1 MSAGSPASSG
11 KAHPPDNVNRAHSKP
26 APTQRSPNRLSPT
39 RLSPARLIT
48 VAGMVGVTVGGAASV
63 PFSWRVGLPLGWVC
77 AALLFTVVTWRTVW
91 PLDAAGTRAAARRE
105 DPNRPLADLIILTG
119 SVASLGGVALVLLA
133 GSSAVVS
140 KDAQAA
146 ISVAAVTLSWLCVH
160 TVFTTRYAKLY
171 YRDGHAG
178 IAFNQPESPTY
189 RDFAYLA
196 FTVGMTFQVSDTAIS
211 DLLIRHTALRHA
223 LVSYLLGV
231 VVIATTINLVAG
243 LRK

>member
-1 MSAGSPASSG
+1 MSPDRPPFSERAWTPDHARRGPPRPRPPGGSA
-11 KAHPPDNVNRAHSKP
+11 
-26 APTQRSPNRLSPT
+26 NRLSP
-39 RLSPARLIT
+39 RRLIT
-48 VAGMVGVTVGGAASV
+48 AAGIVGVAAGVAASV
-63 PFSWRVGLPLGWVC
+63 VFSWRVGVPLGWVC
-77 AALLFTVVTWRTVW
+77 AALVFTIVTWCAVW
-91 PLDAAGTRAAARRE
+91 PLDAAGTRAAAQRE
-105 DPNRPLADLIILTG
+105 DPSRALADVVILSG
-119 SVASLGGVALVLLA
+119 SAASLGGVALVLLA

-146 ISVAAVTLSWLCVH
+146 ISMAAVTLSWLCVH

-171 YRDGHAG
+171 YGDGRAG
-178 IAFNQPESPTY
+178 IVFNQPEAPTY

-211 DLLIRHTALRHA
+211 DPLVRHTALRHA

-243 LRK
+243 LGK